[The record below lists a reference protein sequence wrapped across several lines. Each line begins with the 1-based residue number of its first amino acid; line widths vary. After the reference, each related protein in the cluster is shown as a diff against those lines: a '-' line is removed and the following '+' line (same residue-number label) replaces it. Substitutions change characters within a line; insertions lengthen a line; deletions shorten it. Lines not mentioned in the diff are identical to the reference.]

1 MGSQHATGLITPP
14 FSVARFICEGYEQD
28 PFKQMVVGMNEGI
41 SYAEAYRRMVA
52 LANCLRSEYGVVEG
66 DTVMIA
72 APNIVPYFTLIGAV
86 QLVGATVALMSPTV
100 ERNEFA
106 GIYDR
111 VHPVVAIVSTEAHC
125 RLAAECAPDT
135 RVMTVTCSVD
145 GVPSVERAWK
155 GSAAWDGLAFDED
168 PKFVLFTS
176 GSTGT
181 PKAVQ
186 LRGSSF
192 CRHAG
197 ELTRALQVKPGE
209 VFFIPVPFAH
219 VYGVV
224 ALHTALSHHATVATL
239 VKYRPEQAMSLIT
252 SVHANVY
259 LGVSTMYLREL
270 RENQN
275 GEWDLSSLR
284 AGLVAGATSP
294 LAVFEEYEK
303 RYGTTLV
310 NSYGMTETAA
320 TLTVAEL
327 DDPLRERAASV
338 GHPIEGAEVRTAPLE
353 TTDGELACPYPAEPD
368 GGWRRGELVC
378 KTPSLADGIID
389 ADGELKRPL
398 DAEGWLHTGDV
409 GWVDANN
416 YVWVDGRVKDMII
429 RGGINIYPA
438 EVENTY
444 QDHPQIAECCLVG
457 YPDPDLG
464 ERTCLCAI
472 MNEGADLSAFALRE
486 YAKGLI
492 EKCKIPDLVMK
503 MDEFPRLG
511 NGKIDKKALGA
522 HVRSILC
529 PSDNAEKGSV
539 AREG

>member
-1 MGSQHATGLITPP
+1 MDSQQATRLDTPP

-41 SYAEAYRRMVA
+41 TYAEAYRRMVA
-52 LANCLRSEYGVVEG
+52 LADFLRREQGVGEG

-72 APNIVPYFTLIGAV
+72 APNIVAYFVLIGAI
-86 QLVGATVALMSPTV
+86 QLAGATVALMSPTV
-100 ERNEFA
+100 ERTEFA

-111 VHPVVAIVSTEAHC
+111 VHPAVAIVSTEAHC
-125 RLAAECAPDT
+125 RLAAECSPAT
-135 RVMTVTCSVD
+135 KVMTATCPVD
-145 GVPSVERAWK
+145 GVLSVEQAWR
-155 GSAAWDGLAFDED
+155 GSAAWDGPSFDED

-197 ELTRALQVKPGE
+197 ELTRALRVKPGE

-239 VKYRPEQAMSLIT
+239 VKYRPEQAMSLVT
-252 SVHANVY
+252 SVQANVY

-270 RENQN
+270 RENQD
-275 GEWDLSSLR
+275 GEWDLSCLR

-303 RYGTTLV
+303 RYGAILV

-327 DDPLRERAASV
+327 DDPLRKRAASV
-338 GHPIEGAEVRTAPLE
+338 GHPIEGAEVRTAPLDA
-353 TTDGELACPYPAEPD
+353 DGDGLACPYPAEPE

-378 KTPSLADGIID
+378 KTPSLADGIIW
-389 ADGELKRPL
+389 ADGELVQRL
-398 DAEGWLHTGDV
+398 DAKGWLHTGDI
-409 GWVDANN
+409 GWVDADN

-444 QDHPQIAECCLVG
+444 QDHPQVAECCLVG

-464 ERTCLCAI
+464 ERTCLCVI
-472 MNEGADLSAFALRE
+472 MNEDADLSMFAMRE
-486 YAKGLI
+486 YAKGRI
-492 EKCKIPDLVMK
+492 EKCKIPDLVMR

-511 NGKIDKKALGA
+511 NGKIDKKALQA
-522 HVRSILC
+522 HVKGILC
-529 PSDNAEKGSV
+529 PS
-539 AREG
+539 

>member
-1 MGSQHATGLITPP
+1 MDSQQATRLDTPP

-41 SYAEAYRRMVA
+41 TYAEAYRRMVA
-52 LANCLRSEYGVVEG
+52 LAGFLRREQGVGEG

-72 APNIVPYFTLIGAV
+72 APNIVAYFVLIGAI
-86 QLVGATVALMSPTV
+86 QLAGATVALMSPTV
-100 ERNEFA
+100 ERTEFA

-111 VHPVVAIVSTEAHC
+111 VHPAVAIVSTEAHC
-125 RLAAECAPDT
+125 RLAAECSPAT
-135 RVMTVTCSVD
+135 KVMTATCPVD
-145 GVPSVERAWK
+145 GVLSVEQTWR
-155 GSAAWDGLAFDED
+155 GSAAWDGPSFDED

-197 ELTRALQVKPGE
+197 ELTRALRVKPGE

-239 VKYRPEQAMSLIT
+239 VKYRPEQAMSLVT
-252 SVHANVY
+252 SVQANVY

-270 RENQN
+270 RENQD
-275 GEWDLSSLR
+275 GEWDLSCLR

-303 RYGTTLV
+303 RYGAILV

-327 DDPLRERAASV
+327 DDPLRKRAASV
-338 GHPIEGAEVRTAPLE
+338 GHPIEGAEVRTAPLDA
-353 TTDGELACPYPAEPD
+353 DGDGLACPYPAEPE

-378 KTPSLADGIID
+378 KTPSLADGIIG
-389 ADGELKRPL
+389 ADGELVQRL
-398 DAEGWLHTGDV
+398 DAEGVAPHRRHRLGRCGQLRVGGRPRQGHDHPRRHQHLPRRGGEHLPGPPPGRRVLSCGISRSRSGRAHVPVRHHERGCGPLDVRHEGVRQGQDREVQDPRPGDE
-409 GWVDANN
+409 
-416 YVWVDGRVKDMII
+416 DGRV
-429 RGGINIYPA
+429 P
-438 EVENTY
+438 
-444 QDHPQIAECCLVG
+444 PF
-457 YPDPDLG
+457 G
-464 ERTCLCAI
+464 EW
-472 MNEGADLSAFALRE
+472 
-486 YAKGLI
+486 
-492 EKCKIPDLVMK
+492 
-503 MDEFPRLG
+503 
-511 NGKIDKKALGA
+511 
-522 HVRSILC
+522 
-529 PSDNAEKGSV
+529 
-539 AREG
+539 

>member
-1 MGSQHATGLITPP
+1 MDSQQATRLDTPP

-41 SYAEAYRRMVA
+41 TYAEAYRRMVA
-52 LANCLRSEYGVVEG
+52 LAGFLRREQGVGEG

-72 APNIVPYFTLIGAV
+72 APNIVAYFVLIGAI
-86 QLVGATVALMSPTV
+86 QLAGATVALMSPTV
-100 ERNEFA
+100 ERTEFA

-111 VHPVVAIVSTEAHC
+111 VHPAVAIVSTEAHC
-125 RLAAECAPDT
+125 RLAAECSPAT
-135 RVMTVTCSVD
+135 KVMTATCPVD
-145 GVPSVERAWK
+145 GVLSVEQAWR
-155 GSAAWDGLAFDED
+155 GSAAWDGPSFDED

-197 ELTRALQVKPGE
+197 ELTRALRVKPGE

-239 VKYRPEQAMSLIT
+239 VKYRPEQAMSLVT
-252 SVHANVY
+252 SVQANVY

-270 RENQN
+270 RENQD
-275 GEWDLSSLR
+275 GEWDLSCLR

-303 RYGTTLV
+303 RYGAILV

-327 DDPLRERAASV
+327 DDPLRKRAASV
-338 GHPIEGAEVRTAPLE
+338 GHPIEGAEVRTAPLDA
-353 TTDGELACPYPAEPD
+353 DGDGLACPYPAEPE

-378 KTPSLADGIID
+378 KTPSLADGIIG
-389 ADGELKRPL
+389 ADGELVQRL
-398 DAEGWLHTGDV
+398 DAEGWLHTGDI
-409 GWVDANN
+409 GWVDADN

-429 RGGINIYPA
+429 RGGENIYPLEIENFLLTNPGVLDAQVVGAPDARLGEIVVAFIRKRPGFEDMTEQSVREWAIPRIARYKVPKRVFFVDDFPMTPSMKVQKFKLREMAA
-438 EVENTY
+438 E
-444 QDHPQIAECCLVG
+444 LVG
-457 YPDPDLG
+457 
-464 ERTCLCAI
+464 A
-472 MNEGADLSAFALRE
+472 SAPAPGPATGR
-486 YAKGLI
+486 
-492 EKCKIPDLVMK
+492 
-503 MDEFPRLG
+503 
-511 NGKIDKKALGA
+511 
-522 HVRSILC
+522 
-529 PSDNAEKGSV
+529 
-539 AREG
+539 

>member
-1 MGSQHATGLITPP
+1 MDSQHATGLKTPP
-14 FSVARFICEGYEQD
+14 FSVARFICEGYELD

-41 SYAEAYRRMVA
+41 TYAEAYRRMLA
-52 LANCLRSEYGVVEG
+52 LAAALRRDHGVGQG
-66 DTVMIA
+66 DVVMIA
-72 APNIVPYFTLIGAV
+72 APNIVPYFVLIGAAQV
-86 QLVGATVALMSPTV
+86 AGATVALMSPTV
-100 ERNEFA
+100 ERDEFA

-111 VHPVVAIVSTEAHC
+111 VHPALAIVSTEAHC
-125 RLAAECAPDT
+125 RLAAECAPAT
-135 RVMTVTCSVD
+135 QVMTVTCPVD
-145 GVPSVERAWK
+145 GVPSVEHAWR
-155 GSAAWDGLAFDED
+155 GAAVWDGPSFDED

-197 ELTRALQVKPGE
+197 ELTRALRVRPGE

-224 ALHTALSHHATVATL
+224 ALHTALTHHATVATL
-239 VKYRPEQAMSLIT
+239 VKYRPEQAMALIT

-270 RENQN
+270 RENQG
-275 GEWDLSSLR
+275 GEWDLSCLR

-294 LAVFEEYEK
+294 LAVFEEYER
-303 RYGTTLV
+303 RYGAILV

-338 GHPIEGAEVRTAPLE
+338 GHPIAGAEVRTAPLE
-353 TTDGELACPYPAEPD
+353 PAGEELAVPYPPEPD
-368 GGWRRGELVC
+368 GSFRRGEIVC
-378 KTPSLADGIID
+378 KTPSLADGIIG
-389 ADGELKRPL
+389 ADGKLTRPL
-398 DAEGWLHTGDV
+398 DAEGWLHTGDI
-409 GWVDANN
+409 GWVDANS

-472 MNEGADLSAFALRE
+472 MNEGADLSTFALRE
-486 YAKGLI
+486 YAKGRI

-522 HVRSILC
+522 HVRGILC
-529 PSDNAEKGSV
+529 PSETANAGSDP
-539 AREG
+539 A

>member
-1 MGSQHATGLITPP
+1 MDSQHATGLTTPP
-14 FSVARFICEGYEQD
+14 FSVARFICEGYESD

-41 SYAEAYRRMVA
+41 TYAEAYRRMVA
-52 LANCLRSEYGVVEG
+52 LANRLRDEHGVGQG
-66 DTVMIA
+66 DAVMIA
-72 APNIVPYFTLIGAV
+72 APNIVPYFVLIGAI
-86 QLVGATVALMSPTV
+86 QLVGGTVALMSPTV
-100 ERNEFA
+100 ERTEFA
-106 GIYDR
+106 GIYVR
-111 VHPVVAIVSTEAHC
+111 VHPAVAIVSTEAHC
-125 RLAAECAPDT
+125 RLAAECSPKT
-135 RVMTVTCSVD
+135 RVLTVARQVD
-145 GVPSVERAWK
+145 GVEAVERAWS
-155 GSAAWDGLAFDED
+155 GEAVWNGVAPDED
-168 PKFVLFTS
+168 PKFILFTS

-275 GEWDLSSLR
+275 NEWDLSCLR
-284 AGLVAGATSP
+284 AGLVAGASSP

-303 RYGTTLV
+303 RYGTVLV

-338 GHPIEGAEVRTAPLE
+338 GHPIAGAEVRTAPLDAQG
-353 TTDGELACPYPAEPD
+353 DGLACPYPAEPD

-378 KTPSLADGIID
+378 KTPSLADGII
-389 ADGELKRPL
+389 AEDGILNRPL
-398 DAEGWLHTGDV
+398 DAEGWLHTGDI

-444 QDHPQIAECCLVG
+444 QDHPQVAECCLVG

-464 ERTCLCAI
+464 ERTCLCVI
-472 MNEGADLSAFALRE
+472 MNEGADLSMFAMRE
-486 YAKGLI
+486 YAKGRI

-511 NGKIDKKALGA
+511 NGKIDKKELQA
-522 HVRSILC
+522 HVKGILC
-529 PSDNAEKGSV
+529 PS
-539 AREG
+539 

>member
-1 MGSQHATGLITPP
+1 MDSQHATGLKTPP
-14 FSVARFICEGYEQD
+14 FSVARFICEGYELD

-41 SYAEAYRRMVA
+41 TYAEAYRRMVA
-52 LANCLRSEYGVVEG
+52 LANSLRREFGVGEG

-72 APNIVPYFTLIGAV
+72 APNIVPYFVLIGAI
-86 QLVGATVALMSPTV
+86 QLAGGTVALMSPTV
-100 ERNEFA
+100 ERAEFA

-125 RLAAECAPDT
+125 RLAAECSPAT
-135 RVMTVTCSVD
+135 RVLTVSCSVE
-145 GVPSVERAWK
+145 GATPVEDAWR
-155 GSAAWDGLAFDED
+155 GEAVWDGPAFVED
-168 PKFVLFTS
+168 PKFILFTS

-197 ELTRALQVKPGE
+197 ELTRALKVRPGE
-209 VFFIPVPFAH
+209 VFFIPLPFAH

-224 ALHTALSHHATVATL
+224 ALHTALTHHATVATL
-239 VKYRPEQAMSLIT
+239 VKYRPEQAMALVT
-252 SVHANVY
+252 SVQANVY

-270 RENQN
+270 RENQS
-275 GEWDLSSLR
+275 GEWDLSCLR

-294 LAVFEEYEK
+294 LAVFEEYER
-303 RYGTTLV
+303 RYGAILV
-310 NSYGMTETAA
+310 YSYGMTETAA
-320 TLTVAEL
+320 TLTGAER

-338 GHPIEGAEVRTAPLE
+338 GHPMAGAEVRTDREEA
-353 TTDGELACPYPAEPD
+353 DGDGLACPYPPEPD
-368 GGWRRGELVC
+368 GSWRRGELVC
-378 KTPSLADGIID
+378 KTPSLADGIIGV
-389 ADGELKRPL
+389 DGKLTRPL
-398 DAEGWLHTGDV
+398 DAEGWLHTGDI

-429 RGGINIYPA
+429 RGGFNIYPA

-444 QDHPQIAECCLVG
+444 QDHPQVAECCLVG

-464 ERTCLCAI
+464 ERTCLCVI
-472 MNEGADLSAFALRE
+472 MNDGAEPSAFALRE
-486 YAKGLI
+486 YAKGRI

-511 NGKIDKKALGA
+511 NGKIDKKELQA
-522 HVRSILC
+522 HVKGILC
-529 PSDNAEKGSV
+529 PA
-539 AREG
+539 